1 VVGVK
6 ILDNQDNFF
15 DDEAREWLEALDDLV
30 KTGSSD
36 KASFI
41 LSKLAERLTQQ
52 GKIPTFNL
60 TTPFRNTIPISEEAR
75 MPGELFMER

>member
-1 VVGVK
+1 MVGVK

-41 LSKLAERLTQQ
+41 LSK
-52 GKIPTFNL
+52 G
-60 TTPFRNTIPISEEAR
+60 TPLDCSARNSPPPIINTSITHSR
-75 MPGELFMER
+75 GPIH